1 MSDRNTL
8 VLSQTLISAAVISK
22 LQKHY
27 PTLQFTSRDSTICFH
42 LSDLPNT
49 ERDNFLLDMR
59 FFEQNPSLPLENI
72 CSRLDNYQPKNESQ
86 EELLQYARQLVALRD
101 ESIGAGLYM
110 FGEAGIGKS
119 HVAISISKEFML
131 RGLHPNFQTAEHYR
145 LKQNTVLSPG
155 QVWIIDDMNS
165 GFHLSSRLFKE
176 VVLNAHDRGGRVFVT
191 SNKNYDELMYE
202 MFVGDGK
209 ANRMRYEDRTKG
221 MFKILNV
228 VGDSYRQA
236 NAWYK

>member
-1 MSDRNTL
+1 MIERNTL
-8 VLSQTLISAAVISK
+8 IASQELVSKAVISK
-22 LQKHY
+22 LHKHY
-27 PTLQFTSRDSTICFH
+27 PDLQWAELGTSVHFNLER
-42 LSDLPNT
+42 LPAQ
-49 ERDNFLLDMR
+49 EREYFILDMR

-72 CSRLDNYQPKNESQ
+72 CSRLENYNPKNTSQ
-86 EELLQYARQLVALRD
+86 EELLMYAKQLIALQD
-101 ESIGAGLYM
+101 ESVGAGLYM

-119 HVAISISKEFML
+119 HVAISISKEFMK

-145 LKQNTVLSPG
+145 LKQNTILTPG

-228 VGDSYRQA
+228 SGDSYRQA